1 MRILILSQH
10 FWPESFRIN
19 ELALHLREA
28 GCEVAVLTGKPNY
41 PGGKLYE
48 GYRAAGTGRESYQG
62 IPVFRVPL
70 VPRGSGSVVA
80 LGLNY
85 LSFVFSAAL
94 FAPWI
99 LRGRKFDAIF
109 VYGTSPILQA
119 IPAVVLR
126 WLKHAR
132 LVVWVQDL
140 WPESLQA
147 TGFVQS
153 RAVLWTVAQVVRWI
167 YRRCDLLLVQSRAFV
182 SAVAP
187 LAGATPI
194 EYFPNPGERS
204 FQRAGAAGVPLC
216 GLQLQPGFNVVFAG
230 NLGAAQ
236 GLASVL
242 DAAEIL
248 LPYPDVRIVLVG
260 SGRHAEW
267 LRQQVEQRRL
277 RNVMLPGR
285 FDVAAM
291 PGIFAQAS
299 ALLVTL
305 ARNPVLSL
313 TIPSKLQDYLAAGR
327 PVIGA
332 LDGEG
337 ARVVE
342 QAAAG
347 FACAAED
354 PKALAD
360 AILKLRSLACEERAA
375 MGRAAQAYFA
385 QHFEPTM
392 LAQRLAERLRR
403 LQCAP
408 LEGIQQESS
417 R

>member
-28 GCEVAVLTGKPNY
+28 GCEVTVLTGKPNY
-41 PGGKLYE
+41 PGGTLYQ
-48 GYRAAGTGRESYQG
+48 GYRAAGTGQESFHG

-70 VPRGSGSVVA
+70 VPRGDGRAVS

-85 LSFVFSAAL
+85 FSFVLSAAS
-94 FAPWI
+94 FGPWL

-147 TGFVQS
+147 AGFVQS
-153 RAVLWTVAQVVRWI
+153 KRVLWAVAQVVRWI
-167 YRRCDLLLVQSRAFV
+167 YRRSDLLLVQSQAFV
-182 SAVAP
+182 AAVSP

-194 EYFPNPGERS
+194 EYYPNAGERT
-204 FQRAGAAGVPLC
+204 FHRTDEAAAPAAGLR
-216 GLQLQPGFNVVFAG
+216 LEPGFNLVFAG
-230 NLGAAQ
+230 NLGAVQ
-236 GLASVL
+236 GLDSVL
-242 DAAEIL
+242 DAAEML

-260 SGRHAEW
+260 SGRSSER
-267 LRQQVEQRRL
+267 LKRQVEQRGL
-277 RNVMLPGR
+277 RNVLLPGR
-285 FDVAAM
+285 FEVAAM
-291 PGIFAQAS
+291 PAIFAQAS

-305 ARNPVLSL
+305 ARNPIMSL

-332 LDGEG
+332 MDGEG
-337 ARVVE
+337 GRVVE
-342 QAAAG
+342 QAGAG
-347 FACAAED
+347 FACPAED
-354 PKALAD
+354 PRALAD
-360 AILKLRSLACEERAA
+360 AILRLRALGCEERAA
-375 MGRAAQAYFA
+375 MGRAAQAYYA
-385 QHFEPTM
+385 QHFEPAM
-392 LAQRLAERLRR
+392 LAQRLAERFRQ
-403 LQCAP
+403 LQGVQ
-408 LEGIQQESS
+408 EGS